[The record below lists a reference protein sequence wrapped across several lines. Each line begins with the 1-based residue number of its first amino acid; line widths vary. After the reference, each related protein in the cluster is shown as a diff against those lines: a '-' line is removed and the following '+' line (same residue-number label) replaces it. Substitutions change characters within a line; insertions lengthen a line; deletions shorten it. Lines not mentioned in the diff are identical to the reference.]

1 MPVHQTG
8 RTGQAIVPCSHCN
21 ANDEG
26 PEAGICHRH
35 PIIQDGRPC
44 FVCLKAA
51 NGGKRVGVFARTLMG
66 ELGALNQI
74 PCSYCDA
81 KGYRRI

>member
-8 RTGQAIVPCSHCN
+8 FSGRAVVPCSHCN

-35 PIIQDGRPC
+35 VFRDGRACYPC
-44 FVCLKAA
+44 TKAA
-51 NGGKRVGVFARTLMG
+51 NGGELPGVIARTLLFAVG
-66 ELGALNQI
+66 ELNQVA
-74 PCSYCDA
+74 CSHCDGT
-81 KGYRRI
+81 GYRKL

>member
-8 RTGQAIVPCSHCN
+8 FSGQAVVPCSHCN

-35 PIIQDGRPC
+35 IINDGRAC
-44 FVCLKAA
+44 IQCTDEA
-51 NGGKRVGVFARTLMG
+51 NNGKHVGVLVRTLAG
-66 ELGALNQI
+66 AFGALSQV
-74 PCSYCDA
+74 PCSHCDG
-81 KGYRRI
+81 KGYRKL

>member
-8 RTGQAIVPCSHCN
+8 LSGQAVVPCSHCN

-35 PIIQDGRPC
+35 IFGEGRAC
-44 FVCLKAA
+44 YQCQAAA
-51 NGGKRVGVFARTLMG
+51 NNGTLPGVFSRALAG
-66 ELGALNQI
+66 VFGVLNQI
-74 PCSYCDA
+74 PCSHCEG
-81 KGYRRI
+81 KGYRRV